1 MNIALT
7 IICALVFIYGLF
19 GRVPKFFADMGWKPI
34 WRIYWVLVAIAAIVV
49 VWVLELS
56 PTLYWILI
64 GIATS
69 WLTIPVAAAVI
80 YFIGLTLY
88 EGGKFFGLAIL
99 VLFALIGALL
109 VELFKLLFGAVID
122 RHDIRRCEKILAS
135 DQATEAEKV
144 CAKDRLKD
152 LSRRY
157 NTNYKPSIDDFIK
170 ELTAQIDKTT
180 KTQE

>member
-19 GRVPKFFADMGWKPI
+19 GRVPEFFADMGWKPV

-49 VWVLELS
+49 VWVLKLS

-69 WLTIPVAAAVI
+69 WITVPVAAAVI
-80 YFIGLTLY
+80 FFTGWVLY
-88 EGGKFFGLAIL
+88 EGGIVFWAAISF
-99 VLFALIGALL
+99 LFALIWALL
-109 VELFKLLFGAVID
+109 VELFNLLFGAVID

-135 DQATEAEKV
+135 DRSTEAEKV

-157 NTNYKPSIDDFIK
+157 NTNYKPSIDEFK
-170 ELTAQIDKTT
+170 ELIAQIDKTT